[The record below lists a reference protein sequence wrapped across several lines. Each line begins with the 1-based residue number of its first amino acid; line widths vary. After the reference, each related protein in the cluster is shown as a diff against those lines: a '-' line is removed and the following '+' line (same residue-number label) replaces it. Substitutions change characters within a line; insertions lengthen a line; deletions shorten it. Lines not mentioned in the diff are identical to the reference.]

1 MKYKISLCISALCF
15 FTAFLILMA
24 SRTTGEEALA
34 SRIAPEILR
43 FHVLAES
50 DSARDQ
56 NLKLG
61 VKGLVL
67 DYIHGQVPED
77 ADKEQLE
84 QWIEGNK
91 TSIETMAQDWL
102 ADQGASYPVKLEL
115 TRDYFPTKAYGDMVF
130 PCGTYDAVRITIGS
144 GKGHNWWCVLYP
156 PYATPTPST
165 QWCLIPPSKPC
176 HPCWRKM
183 TTMPCY
189 PPLTGQN
196 SRSKSRRSA
205 YGSGSWIYFIKKAE
219 ILFFLAVQHVLKR
232 LVAHIDPHVLFLR
245 IQPQILG
252 QSAGVVAVIPAAYI
266 PVYLLK
272 GNFP

>member
-144 GKGHNWWCVLYP
+144 GKGHNWWL
-156 PYATPTPST
+156 S
-165 QWCLIPPSKPC
+165 LI
-176 HPCWRKM
+176 
-183 TTMPCY
+183 
-189 PPLTGQN
+189 
-196 SRSKSRRSA
+196 
-205 YGSGSWIYFIKKAE
+205 
-219 ILFFLAVQHVLKR
+219 
-232 LVAHIDPHVLFLR
+232 HI
-245 IQPQILG
+245 
-252 QSAGVVAVIPAAYI
+252 
-266 PVYLLK
+266 
-272 GNFP
+272 

>member
-156 PYATPTPST
+156 GLCFDGAVNVVTS
-165 QWCLIPPSKPC
+165 
-176 HPCWRKM
+176 
-183 TTMPCY
+183 
-189 PPLTGQN
+189 GG
-196 SRSKSRRSA
+196 
-205 YGSGSWIYFIKKAE
+205 GSGKMKSLLTEEEYSGVTATSDFKISWYFW
-219 ILFFLAVQHVLKR
+219 
-232 LVAHIDPHVLFLR
+232 
-245 IQPQILG
+245 
-252 QSAGVVAVIPAAYI
+252 
-266 PVYLLK
+266 K
-272 GNFP
+272 GNE

>member
-130 PCGTYDAVRITIGS
+130 PCGTYDAIRITIGS

-156 PYATPTPST
+156 SLCYTDAIHAVVPDS
-165 QWCLIPPSKPC
+165 SKQ
-176 HPCWRKM
+176 
-183 TTMPCY
+183 TLSSLLAEDDY
-189 PPLTGQN
+189 DALLSPLDRT
-196 SRSKSRRSA
+196 K
-205 YGSGSWIYFIKKAE
+205 
-219 ILFFLAVQHVLKR
+219 
-232 LVAHIDPHVLFLR
+232 
-245 IQPQILG
+245 QPQQKPEVRVRFRLMDLFHKK
-252 QSAGVVAVIPAAYI
+252 S
-266 PVYLLK
+266 
-272 GNFP
+272 

>member
-67 DYIHGQVPED
+67 DYIRSQVPED
-77 ADKEQLE
+77 TDKEQLE

-91 TSIETMAQDWL
+91 TSIEAMAQDWL

-115 TRDYFPTKAYGDMVF
+115 TRDYFPTKSYGDMVF

-144 GKGHNWWCVLYP
+144 GKGRNWWCVLYP
-156 PYATPTPST
+156 SLCYTDAIHAVVPDS
-165 QWCLIPPSKPC
+165 S
-176 HPCWRKM
+176 RK
-183 TTMPCY
+183 TLSSLLAEDDY
-189 PPLTGQN
+189 DALLSPLAGQN
-196 SRSKSRRSA
+196 SRSKSRRFT
-205 YGSGSWIYFIKKAE
+205 YGSGSWIYFKKRAE
-219 ILFFLAVQHVLKR
+219 LLFFLAVQHVLKR
-232 LVAHIDPHVLFLR
+232 LVAHVNPYILFLR
-245 IQPQILG
+245 IQSQIPG
-252 QSAGVVAVIPAAYI
+252 QSAGIVAVIPAAYI
-266 PVYLLK
+266 PVDLLK
-272 GNFP
+272 GNLP

>member
-130 PCGTYDAVRITIGS
+130 PCGTYDAIRITIGS

-156 PYATPTPST
+156 SLCYTDAIHAVVPDS
-165 QWCLIPPSKPC
+165 SK
-176 HPCWRKM
+176 K
-183 TTMPCY
+183 TLSSLLAEDDY
-189 PPLTGQN
+189 DALLSPLDRT
-196 SRSKSRRSA
+196 K
-205 YGSGSWIYFIKKAE
+205 
-219 ILFFLAVQHVLKR
+219 
-232 LVAHIDPHVLFLR
+232 
-245 IQPQILG
+245 QPQQKPEVHVRFRLMDLFHKK
-252 QSAGVVAVIPAAYI
+252 S
-266 PVYLLK
+266 
-272 GNFP
+272 

>member
-67 DYIHGQVPED
+67 DYIRSQVPED
-77 ADKEQLE
+77 TDKKQLE

-91 TSIETMAQDWL
+91 TSIEAMAQDWL

-156 PYATPTPST
+156 RLCFTD
-165 QWCLIPPSKPC
+165 CLHAVVEEGEQQELKEV
-176 HPCWRKM
+176 
-183 TTMPCY
+183 
-189 PPLTGQN
+189 LTEEEYETLLHEPG
-196 SRSKSRRSA
+196 RWKI
-205 YGSGSWIYFIKKAE
+205 G
-219 ILFFLAVQHVLKR
+219 
-232 LVAHIDPHVLFLR
+232 LR
-245 IQPQILG
+245 ILE
-252 QSAGVVAVIPAAYI
+252 
-266 PVYLLK
+266 
-272 GNFP
+272 N